1 MKTLKNINILFIISI
16 LGFTSCE
23 STPDKSIEGR
33 IKRSTISVTGKIPG
47 RIHEIRVH
55 EGEFV
60 KAGDTLAV
68 LSLPEVDAK
77 LAQAEG
83 AVKSADAQYRMARKG
98 ATDLQLQQL
107 GAKRDALQEQYKFA
121 QTSVQRLSNM
131 LQDSL
136 IPRQQYDEAYTK
148 MQGAKAQYMATLA
161 EYEEAKNGAR
171 TEQQLMALGQKDQAT
186 GALQEASVANQE
198 RYVIAPQDMSIENI
212 TLSVGELA
220 LPGYTLFTGY
230 LNTTTY
236 FRFTLPE
243 SKIQKV
249 KTGQAVTIEVPYKN
263 VSLEGKV
270 ISIAQLSHYADIT
283 TAYPDYEMGDAI
295 YEIKVQPKD
304 ENGAKD
310 LLANATVILKLD
322 R

>member
-1 MKTLKNINILFIISI
+1 MKTLKNSNFLFIIAI
-16 LGFTSCE
+16 LGLASCRPV
-23 STPDKSIEGR
+23 PDQSSIEGR
-33 IKRSTISVTGKIPG
+33 VKRSTIAITGKIPG

-77 LAQAEG
+77 MAQAEG
-83 AVKSADAQYRMARKG
+83 AVESANAQYKMAQKG

-107 GAKRDALQEQYKFA
+107 AAKRDALNEQYKFA
-121 QTSVQRLSNM
+121 QTSLKRLANM

-136 IPRQQYDEAYTK
+136 IPQQQYDETYAK
-148 MQGAKAQYMATLA
+148 VQGAKAQYMATLA

-171 TEQQLMALGQKDQAT
+171 TEQQLMALGQKNQAA
-186 GALQEASVANQE
+186 GALQEASAANQE
-198 RYVIAPQDMSIENI
+198 RYVLAPQDMSIENI

-230 LNTTTY
+230 LNTTTF

-243 SKIQKV
+243 SQIQKV
-249 KTGQAVTIEVPYKN
+249 KSGQTVKVAVPYK
-263 VSLEGKV
+263 SSSFEGKI

-304 ENGAKD
+304 EQAAKE
-310 LLANATVILKLD
+310 LLANATVILEL
-322 R
+322 